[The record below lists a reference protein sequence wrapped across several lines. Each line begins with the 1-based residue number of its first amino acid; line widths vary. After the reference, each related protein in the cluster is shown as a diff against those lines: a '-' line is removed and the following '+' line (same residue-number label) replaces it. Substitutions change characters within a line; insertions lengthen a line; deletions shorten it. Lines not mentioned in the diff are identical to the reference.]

1 MFAGDSALVRDGHR
15 DTAAPSHTRMLEV
28 GAERLIRD
36 DPALARLL
44 DRQTCYQED
53 TLAMIASASIAG
65 PSVLS
70 AAASAL
76 SNVTAEGYPGRRY
89 HSGTAVFDE
98 VEELARHRARTVF
111 GARHANVQPLSGSAA
126 NLAVLHALMPDGGR
140 MLSLGLDE
148 GGHLTHGAP
157 VSITGHSYDVVH
169 YGLDGAGRIDFEAV
183 RAATAQHRPAVII
196 AGSSAYPRTID
207 FGRFRE
213 IADSVGAYLVADISH
228 IAGLVAAGL
237 HPSPI
242 DHAHITTTSTYKQLC
257 GPRGGIILLGR
268 DADTAGPDE
277 RTPLRSLIDRAVFP
291 GVQGTPDP
299 ASIAAKAAAFN
310 YLSQPEFR
318 DLAASIVHNA
328 RALAHALSEYG
339 YRVLTA
345 GTDTHMV
352 VVDLRPAPITGL
364 AAERALEAV
373 GILVN
378 RNRIPGDHRP
388 ARTSSG
394 LRLGTN
400 ILSARGMDAA
410 DMREC
415 AELIDIV
422 LRQFDANGE
431 LRQESPVLIEVADRV
446 RALCATHPLLNGLEV
461 FPLVAPDSESFDK
474 EASAL

>member
-1 MFAGDSALVRDGHR
+1 MFAGDSALVRDGHH
-15 DTAAPSHTRMLEV
+15 DMAAPSHTRMQQL
-28 GAERLIRD
+28 GTERLIRD
-36 DPALARLL
+36 DPALACLL
-44 DRQTCYQED
+44 DRQACYQEE
-53 TLAMIASASIAG
+53 TLAMIASASIAD
-65 PSVLS
+65 PAVLS
-70 AAASAL
+70 AAGSAL
-76 SNVTAEGYPGRRY
+76 SNVTAEGYPGGRY

-98 VEELARHRARTVF
+98 VEELARHRARTAF
-111 GARHANVQPLSGSAA
+111 GARHVNVQPLSGSAA

-157 VSITGHSYDVVH
+157 VSITGHAYQVVH
-169 YGLDGAGRIDFEAV
+169 YGLDGAGRIDYEAV
-183 RAATAQHRPAVII
+183 AASASEHRPTVVI

-207 FGRFRE
+207 FARFRK

-242 DHAHITTTSTYKQLC
+242 DCAHITTTSTYKQLC
-257 GPRGGIILLGR
+257 GPRGGIILLGK
-268 DADTAGPDE
+268 DADTVGPDG

-299 ASIAAKAAAFN
+299 ASVAAKAAAFN
-310 YLSQPEFR
+310 YLAQPEFR
-318 DLAASIVHNA
+318 DLATSIVLNA
-328 RALAHALSEYG
+328 QALAHALSMRG
-339 YRVLTA
+339 YRVLTG

-352 VVDLRPAPITGL
+352 VVDLRPSPVTGL

-378 RNRIPGDHRP
+378 RNRVPGDHRP

-400 ILSARGMDAA
+400 ILSARGMDPT
-410 DMREC
+410 DMHEC
-415 AELIDIV
+415 AELIDVV

-431 LRQESPVLIEVADRV
+431 LRTESPELIDVAGRV
-446 RALCATHPLLNGLEV
+446 RALCARHPLLNGLEIV
-461 FPLVAPDSESFDK
+461 GR
-474 EASAL
+474 